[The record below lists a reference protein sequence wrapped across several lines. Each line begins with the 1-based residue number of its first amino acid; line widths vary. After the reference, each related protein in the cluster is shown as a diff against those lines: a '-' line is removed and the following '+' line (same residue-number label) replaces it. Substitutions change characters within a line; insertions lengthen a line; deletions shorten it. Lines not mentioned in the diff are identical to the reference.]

1 MISVSKHNS
10 LATLDYLANTTEG
23 QYLERK
29 GIEEAGLKPT
39 KLANEIIGMLNAD
52 GGIIALG
59 ISDYGEVQ
67 DLNKLDTK
75 ILRQY
80 RKVLHDFVTP
90 PAYAILEE
98 VTLDSGQLIFL
109 YHIEQDYERLFKR
122 SDNDD
127 VYLRVSDDNKGP
139 LTTEEID
146 KLQYDKTI
154 RSFEDQKRT
163 DFDPDDLQHVVIDLY
178 REQINFKGTNEELLL
193 KRNLAVKDKEGE
205 ITYKNS
211 AILLFSDDPE
221 KYIPSSSIRYI
232 RYKGNEA
239 LAGDEYNVTKDERFY
254 GNVPTL
260 INSLREFIYAS
271 LDDYFFLD
279 ITTGKFLSVSE
290 YPEGA
295 WLEGMVN
302 ALFHRSYNLQGNS
315 IYIKH
320 YDNRLEISNSGP
332 LPAQVTIENIRH
344 ERFSRNPRIGR
355 VLSEMGYTRELNE
368 GVNRIY
374 SAMERSMLAQPV
386 YSDRSD
392 IVTLTLKNKISDN
405 DKTIAN
411 HVMQQIE
418 SRWGDFND
426 TERRIIGH
434 LFAQHKATIDEFS
447 SSIGVTGQAVRTYL
461 NRFMKAD
468 LIERHSDKLRDKKA
482 LYTFKKN
489 T

>member
-146 KLQYDKTI
+146 KLQYDKMI

-254 GNVPTL
+254 GNIPTL

-302 ALFHRSYNLQGNS
+302 AFFHRSYNLQGNN
-315 IYIKH
+315 IYVKH

-447 SSIGVTGQAVRTYL
+447 SAIGVTGQAVRTYL
-461 NRFMKAD
+461 NRFMEAD
-468 LIERHSDKLRDKKA
+468 LIEKHSDKLRDKKA

-489 T
+489 A